1 MADQEF
7 LASFGVQIDESGL
20 NRLQLALQQKRELA
34 EALAAAFDKAR
45 ASVEAFF
52 RDLSERSFTGFD
64 FSPAARVTEEQQGL
78 NIPFSL
84 DFTKATKELAA
95 FFKAAGKALSLNA
108 DASGIIAAGQGAFS
122 QLQSLYASRV
132 LRLQAEVT
140 VPEVSVGGSGESN
153 GNSESS
159 GSSESGT
166 SESSSGSTG
175 ESSGTSTV
183 AKPAEATQTILQSAT
198 GGRFSAPTTT
208 EIAEDGDPEY
218 VIPVRKE
225 SLAVPLL
232 RQLIGELS
240 APARELLQP
249 ELAVPAR
256 ETPQQELIASA
267 KELPQPELSVPSKG
281 PLQQELFASPREL
294 PQPEWTGDSGKAA
307 DTRAS
312 GDLYFAA
319 PAEKPDNPGRSAKA
333 EPAGDVHVTVSGYA
347 GVAEAL
353 AGLPDL
359 LASAKGATTQIVNQ
373 QSSNNVSAP
382 VSIQVQASGSD
393 PEAVG
398 KSIYDVTEQYLLRT
412 LNSVMG

>member
-1 MADQEF
+1 MAEQEF

-20 NRLQLALQQKRELA
+20 NRLQLALQQNRELA

-95 FFKAAGKALSLNA
+95 FFRAAGKALSLNA

-159 GSSESGT
+159 GSGESGT

-175 ESSGTSTV
+175 ESSGTSKV
-183 AKPAEATQTILQSAT
+183 AKPAEATQTVLQSAT

-218 VIPVRKE
+218 VIHQEDEGSVRRDHIRENLFRYAAVGVPRDSGRNQPVR
-225 SLAVPLL
+225 LAGNADLYEVCGTGSGGNSQDE
-232 RQLIGELS
+232 RQLLHTDEHRNQRPDAGDY
-240 APARELLQP
+240 
-249 ELAVPAR
+249 
-256 ETPQQELIASA
+256 QQ
-267 KELPQPELSVPSKG
+267 
-281 PLQQELFASPREL
+281 
-294 PQPEWTGDSGKAA
+294 
-307 DTRAS
+307 
-312 GDLYFAA
+312 
-319 PAEKPDNPGRSAKA
+319 PAEAGIGKGR
-333 EPAGDVHVTVSGYA
+333 
-347 GVAEAL
+347 
-353 AGLPDL
+353 
-359 LASAKGATTQIVNQ
+359 N
-373 QSSNNVSAP
+373 
-382 VSIQVQASGSD
+382 
-393 PEAVG
+393 
-398 KSIYDVTEQYLLRT
+398 
-412 LNSVMG
+412 